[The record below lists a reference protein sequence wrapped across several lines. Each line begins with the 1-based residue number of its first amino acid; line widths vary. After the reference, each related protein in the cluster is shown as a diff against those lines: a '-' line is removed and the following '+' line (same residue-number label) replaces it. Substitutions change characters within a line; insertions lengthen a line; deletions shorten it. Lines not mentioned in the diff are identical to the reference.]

1 MSSLFSERQLWAFV
15 RMITEARLTPID
27 IWTASRP
34 VNKVDGIIYENCQN
48 RQRVKFHWHSRVGSN
63 TKRIFARWKLKLINF
78 QCALWVSHLSNKTSW
93 FVWIETV
100 HHGAYSKKEVCC
112 TIFHPQNSWS
122 IFSGVLK
129 SCKWKNSTKN
139 NHIQLLLFGECI
151 NN

>member
-15 RMITEARLTPID
+15 RMITEARLAPID

-78 QCALWVSHLSNKTSW
+78 QCALWVSHLGNKTSW

-100 HHGAYSKKEVCC
+100 HHGAYSKKKYIALFFTHKTLEAHFRGCWKVANEKTQQKTITSSCC
-112 TIFHPQNSWS
+112 CLVNA
-122 IFSGVLK
+122 
-129 SCKWKNSTKN
+129 
-139 NHIQLLLFGECI
+139 
-151 NN
+151 

>member
-15 RMITEARLTPID
+15 RMITEARLAPID

-78 QCALWVSHLSNKTSW
+78 QCALWVSHLGNKTSW

-100 HHGAYSKKEVCC
+100 HHGAYSKKRSVLHYFSP
-112 TIFHPQNSWS
+112 TKLLKHIFGGVEKLQMKKLNKKQSHPAVVVWWMH
-122 IFSGVLK
+122 K
-129 SCKWKNSTKN
+129 
-139 NHIQLLLFGECI
+139 
-151 NN
+151 